1 MDNGFPA
8 ELQITSDGS
17 HTLKLVNFNE
27 QYHSLHGALGE
38 SRHIFIKSGLNF
50 LAPAN
55 EKINILEV
63 GLGTGL
69 NALLTA
75 HNSIGGSSVV
85 WYHALEPYPLSKE
98 ITDKLNFCKL
108 IDWSLAPQVFEG
120 IHSSIGNDYIKITEE
135 FYMLTSHET
144 LSEALLNER
153 HYHLVYFDAFS
164 PETQPELWTQEVFE
178 KVYRSLVAEGV
189 LVTYC
194 SKGIVRRALTAA
206 GFKVEKVPG
215 PHGKREITRA
225 IKI

>member
-1 MDNGFPA
+1 
-8 ELQITSDGS
+8 
-17 HTLKLVNFNE
+17 
-27 QYHSLHGALGE
+27 
-38 SRHIFIKSGLNF
+38 
-50 LAPAN
+50 
-55 EKINILEV
+55 
-63 GLGTGL
+63 
-69 NALLTA
+69 
-75 HNSIGGSSVV
+75 
-85 WYHALEPYPLSKE
+85 
-98 ITDKLNFCKL
+98 
-108 IDWSLAPQVFEG
+108 
-120 IHSSIGNDYIKITEE
+120 
-135 FYMLTSHET
+135 MLTSHET